1 MWFPSC
7 KLFPGPCLTQQR
19 ASACSA
25 GQWAPLSTPDSSIC
39 ILHLLDMG
47 HSCSLHG
54 PSGLAYKVHHSPVHA
69 APDLAQSTLPAHTPG
84 TRPDAG
90 ALTAPEH
97 SRTLTSACVAG
108 VHLCSRA
115 QECRSL
121 VSAHQCIPQALSGYS
136 TDNLLTE
143 RMSKCFAKSPQRT
156 LRC

>member
-7 KLFPGPCLTQQR
+7 KLFPEPCLTQQR

-39 ILHLLDMG
+39 ILHLLDTG
-47 HSCSLHG
+47 HSCSPHG
-54 PSGLAYKVHHSPVHA
+54 PSGLAYKVHHSPVH
-69 APDLAQSTLPAHTPG
+69 PSDLAQSTLPAHTPG

-97 SRTLTSACVAG
+97 MPYSHIC
-108 VHLCSRA
+108 LCGWCPPLLSGA
-115 QECRSL
+115 QECQSL

-143 RMSKCFAKSPQRT
+143 QMSKCFAKSPQRT